1 MVLRRLK
8 LDICNAGYDDGI
20 PTSALRE
27 IAISTKL
34 AGNKSNISPI
44 VAKEIKGVMFNYCLT
59 SMTLTC
65 VNC

>member
-44 VAKEIKGVMFNYCLT
+44 VAKEIKGSNV
-59 SMTLTC
+59 
-65 VNC
+65 